1 MVNATTGVKLS
12 KSGISDD
19 GLSRLSKLALF
30 RRFRRVVPP
39 LVAAVGGSATV
50 AAALQPTATYAEAKV
65 CGRGGGVE
73 RRGRSSSLPFCSA
86 FL

>member
-30 RRFRRVVPP
+30 RRFRRVMPP
-39 LVAAVGGSATV
+39 LVAAVGGGGGGATV

-65 CGRGGGVE
+65 RIGCGE
-73 RRGRSSSLPFCSA
+73 
-86 FL
+86 